1 MRHIHLTT
9 CLALA
14 AARLSQAV
22 NFVESDYQ
30 QDNSPDLSSPYLV
43 NSQPLVA
50 SAANKII
57 PVLVGG
63 TALTFTPNSVTA
75 NPGDV
80 LQFQFAARNHTVT
93 QSRPTSPCQP
103 LAAGPGAPDA
113 PGTAAGV
120 NSGFIPFD
128 GGASGMVGTF
138 TVPVMNTQPMFL
150 YCAQA
155 MHCQQGMVMTVNAQ
169 PTDLIDYFNAAA
181 AAPANIPA
189 RSVAGGIVGAIPLAN
204 AVLPKG
210 PAPAAANGT
219 ATATVFTTVI
229 VPPSVAPA
237 APAPPPPP
245 PPPPAAA
252 VPPPPAVSPPA
263 PSPPPPAQPALGGD
277 GVDPAATTMFV
288 LPS

>member
-1 MRHIHLTT
+1 MRRLLLTI
-9 CLALA
+9 CLALK
-14 AARLSQAV
+14 AARLSQAAD
-22 NFVESDYQ
+22 FV
-30 QDNSPDLSSPYLV
+30 V
-43 NSQPLVA
+43 NSQPLAA
-50 SAANKII
+50 SAAPNKII

-93 QSRPTSPCQP
+93 QSQPASPCQP
-103 LAAGPGAPDA
+103 IEAAAGGPGVV
-113 PGTAAGV
+113 GVVGV

-138 TVPVMNTQPMFL
+138 NVPVMNSNPMFL

-169 PTDLIDYFNAAA
+169 PTDLINYFNSAAVA
-181 AAPANIPA
+181 RANIPG

-210 PAPAAANGT
+210 TAGANST
-219 ATATVFTTVI
+219 ATATVFTTVV
-229 VPPSVAPA
+229 VPPSA
-237 APAPPPPP
+237 APPPLAPPPPP
-245 PPPPAAA
+245 PPPAPP
-252 VPPPPAVSPPA
+252 PPPPAGPPPA
-263 PSPPPPAQPALGGD
+263 PSPPPPAQPAVGGD
-277 GVDPAATTMFV
+277 GANPTPTTMFV
-288 LPS
+288 LPA